1 MIYYKDLKDL
11 VFGMHEKIGV
21 KNIDGITIV
30 SGYVGF
36 EPIEELGNLPH
47 EIHAKVVYGMYGQD
61 KISRQVHEALVEL
74 QGELPNVEIL
84 YSTIPV
90 HSKLYGW
97 TDKETIK
104 RALIGSANFSVSG
117 LCNNYK
123 ETLCDISESAYL
135 QLSHYFDIVLGRC
148 IPCTSKLVRLRR
160 GKARKNIAEDD
171 DILIAENIC
180 RMSLLDRSGH
190 VHAKSGLNWGV
201 KGLLREA
208 HTSQGDAYIAIT
220 KKMIRTFPEM
230 FPPKKYI
237 ELENAE
243 NLGRANR
250 QNDEVELVWDDGTR
264 MRGLL
269 EGTQDVDGVL
279 YPKQISSSP
288 SKNIIGHYLRKRIG
302 VLNNGDDY
310 RVTNADLEKYGRMS
324 VDVSLLGEGIYY
336 MDFSV

>member
-21 KNIDGITIV
+21 NDVDELTIV

-36 EPIEELGNLPH
+36 EPIEELGNLPL

-61 KISRQVHEALVEL
+61 KISKQVHEALIEL

-84 YSTIPV
+84 YSTLPV
-90 HSKLYGW
+90 HSKLYRW
-97 TDKETIK
+97 TEKETIK

-123 ETLCDISESAYL
+123 ETLCDISKSAYP
-135 QLSHYFDIVLGRC
+135 QLSQYFDIVLGRC
-148 IPCTSKLVRLRR
+148 IPCTSRLVRLRR
-160 GKARKNIAEDD
+160 GKAKKKIDEDND
-171 DILIAENIC
+171 NLVAENIC
-180 RMSLLDRSGH
+180 RMSLLDRNGN

-201 KGLLREA
+201 NGWLRDV
-208 HTSQGDAYIAIT
+208 HTSPGDAYIAIT
-220 KKMIRTFPEM
+220 KNMIRTFPEM
-230 FPPKKYI
+230 FPPKKYV
-237 ELENAE
+237 ELENMD
-243 NLGRANR
+243 NQGRHNR
-250 QNDEVELVWDDGTR
+250 QNDEIELIWDDGIR

-269 EGTQDVDGVL
+269 EGSQDVDGVSF
-279 YPKQISSSP
+279 PKQLSSSP
-288 SKNIIGHYLRKRIG
+288 SKSIIGHYLRRRLG
-302 VLNNGDDY
+302 VLNKGDNY

-324 VDVSLLGEGIYY
+324 IDVSLLGEGIYY